1 MGEKLATSMPI
12 GSLPPHPLEHWLIHP
27 DKWPANDETVREGTL
42 YRLLE
47 VYVDD
52 FIHLAQ
58 TTNATELRHLARA
71 TLHGLHSCFPPPSV
85 TGHDG
90 EDPVSLKK
98 LKEGD
103 GQWAVRTELLGWIF
117 DGATRCI
124 ELPSTKVEAITSE
137 LCSMSRLQMVPWK
150 QFEKL
155 RGKL

>member
-1 MGEKLATSMPI
+1 VGEKLATSMPI

-27 DKWPANDETVREGTL
+27 DEWPADDETVRKGTL

-58 TTNATELRHLARA
+58 TTNATKLRHLARA

-90 EDPVSLKK
+90 EDPVSMKK

-103 GQWAVRTELLGWIF
+103 GRWAVRKELLGWIF

-124 ELPSTKVEAITSE
+124 ELPPTKVEAITSE
-137 LCSMSRLQMVPWK
+137 LHSMSRLQTVPRK